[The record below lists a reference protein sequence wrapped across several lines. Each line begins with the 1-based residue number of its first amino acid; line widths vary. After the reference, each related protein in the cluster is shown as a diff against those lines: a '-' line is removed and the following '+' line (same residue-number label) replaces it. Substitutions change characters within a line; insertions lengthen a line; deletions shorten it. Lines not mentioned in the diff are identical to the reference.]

1 MKISYLVGDPVPDFA
16 ELDRR
21 MERIASLGYY
31 LGNKVKHQKALDR
44 VGRGGILRD
53 GFRSPAKRCCYG
65 HPLARYPFA

>member
-31 LGNKVKHQKALDR
+31 LGNKVKQQVALDR
-44 VGRGGILRD
+44 FGRGGIVAD
-53 GFRSPAKRCCYG
+53 GARTLAQRCCYG
-65 HPLARYPFA
+65 HPLA